1 LSEPMVSNAAVPES
15 SPTMLARIFHEEAVL
30 VSFCSSLEFVE
41 A

>member
-1 LSEPMVSNAAVPES
+1 MVIIFD
-15 SPTMLARIFHEEAVL
+15 LARIFHEEAVL